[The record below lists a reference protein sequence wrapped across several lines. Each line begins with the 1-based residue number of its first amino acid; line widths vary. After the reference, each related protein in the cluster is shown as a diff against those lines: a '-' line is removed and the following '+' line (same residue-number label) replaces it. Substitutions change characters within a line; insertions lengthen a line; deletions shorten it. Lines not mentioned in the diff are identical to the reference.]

1 MFERAEKE
9 HITDCMECGS
19 CSYTCP
25 AGRPILDYIRLGK
38 INSDQNGTGT
48 KDKIIH
54 VKIPMT
60 NLFNISPSPHAHGE
74 ETTRKLMY
82 GVVLALMPAFLASV
96 FYFGMGAVIVTAT
109 SVISCILFEY
119 LIQRFILNKPVSVT
133 DGSALVTG
141 LLLAFNL
148 PSNIPVLM
156 VVLGS
161 LVAIGI
167 AKMTFG
173 GLGNNPFNP
182 ALVGRVFML
191 ISFPVQMTTW
201 PVPAGLKTGYT
212 DAITG
217 ATPLAVIKEGIK
229 NGESLTQLMEKVP
242 DTLQMFLGKMGGS
255 MGEVSALAL
264 LIGFAYLL
272 YKKIITW
279 HIPVSI
285 IATVAVFTTI
295 HSYLNPETSAGPM
308 FHILTGGLLLGA
320 IFMATDYVTSPMNPK
335 AMIIYGCG
343 IGILTVII
351 RLYGAYPEGVSFAI
365 LIMNAFVPFM
375 NTYIKPQR
383 FGKEVING

>member
-1 MFERAEKE
+1 M
-9 HITDCMECGS
+9 S
-19 CSYTCP
+19 
-25 AGRPILDYIRLGK
+25 
-38 INSDQNGTGT
+38 
-48 KDKIIH
+48 
-54 VKIPMT
+54 
-60 NLFNISPSPHAHGE
+60 NLFNISPSPHTHGK

-82 GVVLALMPAFLASV
+82 GVVLALMPALFTSV
-96 FYFGMGAVIVTAT
+96 FYFGIGAMIVTTT
-109 SVISCILFEY
+109 SVISCIAFEY
-119 LIQRFILNKPVSVT
+119 LIQKYILKKPISIT

-148 PSNIPVLM
+148 PSNTPVFII
-156 VVLGS
+156 VIGS

-191 ISFPVQMTTW
+191 ISFPVQMTSW
-201 PVPAGLKTGYT
+201 PVPAGLKTGYA

-217 ATPLAVIKEGIK
+217 ATPLALIKEGIK
-229 NGESLTQLMEKVP
+229 NGEPLSQLMEKVP
-242 DTLQMFLGKMGGS
+242 TTIQMFLGNMGGS
-255 MGEVSALAL
+255 IGEVAAIAL

-272 YKKIITW
+272 FKKIITW

-285 IATVAVFTTI
+285 IGSIAIFT
-295 HSYLNPETSAGPM
+295 SVLWLLNPESNADPL
-308 FHILTGGLLLGA
+308 FHILTGGVLLGA

-351 RLYGAYPEGVSFAI
+351 RVYGAYPEGVSFAI
-365 LIMNAFVPFM
+365 LIMNAFVPLM
-375 NTYIKPQR
+375 NAYIKPKP
-383 FGKEVING
+383 FGEEVKNG